1 MAGKIVCN
9 SRQSFLERLPAPSFR
24 LPERFFALP
33 AESARNPL
41 HDDKTHYLAEYWV

>member
-9 SRQSFLERLPAPSFR
+9 SRQSFLERLPAPSFG
-24 LPERFFALP
+24 LPEWFFALP

-41 HDDKTHYLAEYWV
+41 HDDKKDYFTDHWV